1 MYVGSDVDGEYFDGV
16 LLLNVMDEHAVRYGL
31 KCFVVH
37 IAVFVKL
44 VAH

>member
-1 MYVGSDVDGEYFDGV
+1 MYVGSDVDGEYFDGL

-31 KCFVVH
+31 KCFVEH